1 MMQNLWDGI
10 ELYAAVLARLGPGLA
25 AARGR

>member
-25 AARGR
+25 AARSR